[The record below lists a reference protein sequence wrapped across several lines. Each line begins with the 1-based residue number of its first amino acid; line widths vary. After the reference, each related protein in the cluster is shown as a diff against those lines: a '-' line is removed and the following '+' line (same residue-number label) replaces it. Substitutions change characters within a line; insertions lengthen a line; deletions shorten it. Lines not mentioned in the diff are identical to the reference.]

1 MNDKFDIIIEL
12 LSTAIMKG
20 TTTGEMYEQLS
31 TTLERHKLS
40 GTN

>member
-1 MNDKFDIIIEL
+1 MNDKFGIIIEL
-12 LSTAIMKG
+12 LSTEIMKG
-20 TTTGEMYEQLS
+20 TTIGDVYERLS